1 MLLENQRIDIAQFGK
16 KLVKSGLTTGTGGN
30 LSCMDRTE
38 NLVAISPSGID
49 YDEMMAEDVVVLDMT
64 GKIIDGKLKPSS
76 ETGIHLGLY
85 RARGDVSA
93 IIHTHSPYASTMA
106 CLNMEIPAVHYLVGF
121 SGTKVP
127 VAPYATFG
135 TEQLAK
141 NVSDTIGKFN
151 AVLMANHGLITV
163 GDDLLRAFC
172 VAEEIEFVA
181 RIYYQA
187 KSIGKPVIL
196 SDQEMKTVIKKLR
209 KRIKAYWQRP
219 AITH

>member
-1 MLLENQRIDIAQFGK
+1 MLLENQRIAIVEFGK
-16 KLVKSGLTTGTGGN
+16 KMVKSGLTTGTGGN
-30 LSCMDRTE
+30 LSCMDPIE

-49 YDEMMAEDVVVLDMT
+49 YDDMLPEDVVILNMT

-76 ETGIHLGLY
+76 ETGIHLELY
-85 RARGDVSA
+85 RVRRDVSA
-93 IIHTHSPYASTMA
+93 VIHTHSPYATTMA

-135 TEQLAK
+135 TGQLGK
-141 NVSDTIGKFN
+141 NVSRTIGEFN

-163 GDDLLRAFC
+163 GADLLRAFC

-181 RIYYQA
+181 RIYYQT
-187 KSIGKPVIL
+187 KNIGRPVIL
-196 SDQEMKTVIKKLR
+196 SDQEMKKVIKKFADYGQ
-209 KRIKAYWQRP
+209 RIKKL
-219 AITH
+219 

>member
-1 MLLENQRIDIAQFGK
+1 MILKNKRTAIVEFGK
-16 KLVKSGLTTGTGGN
+16 KMVKSGLTTGTGGN
-30 LSCMDRTE
+30 LSCKDRTE

-49 YDEMMAEDVVVLDMT
+49 YDEMLPEDVVVLDMS
-64 GKIIDGKLKPSS
+64 GNIIDGKLKPSS

-85 RARGDVSA
+85 LTRRDISA
-93 IIHTHSPYASTMA
+93 VIHTHSPYATTMA

-135 TEQLAK
+135 TEELAK
-141 NVSDTIGKFN
+141 NVSGTMGEFN

-163 GDDLLRAFC
+163 GADLLCAFC

-187 KSIGKPVIL
+187 KNIGKPVIL
-196 SDQEMKTVIKKLR
+196 SEQEMKKVIKKFADYGQR
-209 KRIKAYWQRP
+209 KKE
-219 AITH
+219 